1 PSSWVERQSRWLP
14 EPTLLQLIFKIRI
27 LACLPSINLSLND
40 EDLHHAIAT
49 CSHHPLDPTDCGNDF
64 AHRLC
69 WKIKPFASF
78 HGTSACQPATRHNHY
93 CFTRRHLWAVF

>member
-1 PSSWVERQSRWLP
+1 MSQFLRSSLAVHPLAPCPYQFRPSSWVERQSRWLP
-14 EPTLLQLIFKIRI
+14 EPTLLQLISKIRI

-49 CSHHPLDPTDCGNDF
+49 CSHHPLDPADCGNDF

-69 WKIKPFASF
+69 WKIKPFAS
-78 HGTSACQPATRHNHY
+78 
-93 CFTRRHLWAVF
+93 